1 MAYSGRYRPVNL
13 KKYKGNPDKIVYRS
27 LWERDC
33 FIWCDKSKEVLEWSS
48 EEVIVPYYYD
58 VDKKWHSYYPDL
70 KVKLKDK
77 TLLIEIKPLKETKL
91 PKRPDK
97 SKRYIKEALTYVKN
111 QNKWEQAESF
121 AKDRGW
127 KFEVWTEE
135 TLKSKGIMKKGF
147 RKLKPLPPFRKK
159 RHK

>member
-1 MAYSGRYRPVNL
+1 M
-13 KKYKGNPDKIVYRS
+13 
-27 LWERDC
+27 
-33 FIWCDKSKEVLEWSS
+33 
-48 EEVIVPYYYD
+48 
-58 VDKKWHSYYPDL
+58 
-70 KVKLKDK
+70 
-77 TLLIEIKPLKETKL
+77 KPLKETKL